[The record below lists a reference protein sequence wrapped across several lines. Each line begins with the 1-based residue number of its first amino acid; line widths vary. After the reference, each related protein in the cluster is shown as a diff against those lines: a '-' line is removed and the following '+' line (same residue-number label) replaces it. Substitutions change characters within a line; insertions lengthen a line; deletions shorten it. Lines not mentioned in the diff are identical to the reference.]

1 GWGRGPWIAPGF
13 ASSRLRCS
21 DWRRLANRRTPTRR
35 FGLPDR
41 ARRHGRRPFGRRRR
55 VGWRCAL
62 GRRRIEIGDGM
73 CELSFGQCRS
83 RELVCGREFLLRVL
97 PGLIGPGMRSLAI
110 ALPIAAAAAA
120 AAGAT
125 PLVTARLFAP
135 FMQLRCQAAGCFKHS
150 FILSSFVS
158 LGLIIGG
165 LGDRDLLDMRLGVVR
180 QTFATAAPTT
190 APPPPPPR
198 SAFVGLGSSNV
209 RFGFELGLFR
219 LACLAATLFEIVLS

>member
-1 GWGRGPWIAPGF
+1 
-13 ASSRLRCS
+13 
-21 DWRRLANRRTPTRR
+21 
-35 FGLPDR
+35 
-41 ARRHGRRPFGRRRR
+41 RRPVGRRRR
-55 VGWRCAL
+55 VGWRWAL

-110 ALPIAAAAAA
+110 ALPIATAAAAA
-120 AAGAT
+120 AAAT

-135 FMQLRCQAAGCFKHS
+135 FMQLRCQAAGCFKPS

-158 LGLIIGG
+158 LGLFIGG

-180 QTFATAAPTT
+180 QPFATAAPTT
-190 APPPPPPR
+190 APPPPPR

-219 LACLAATLFEIVLS
+219 LACLAANLFEIVLFFQ